1 MHAFQG
7 DQTQGLMVGFQGE
20 EGKRRGSGGE
30 EIGERGGKSGEDR
43 KEMDV
48 VGSPF
53 PFILPL
59 FFK

>member
-1 MHAFQG
+1 M
-7 DQTQGLMVGFQGE
+7 GFQGE